1 MCNNHHSVHL
11 PDFLT
16 RNCGRTLQL
25 FFSYFAK
32 TSTQFVLFNQYQHF
46 LKQKLVTPS
55 QISLLPL
62 LQNCPEFKFAPCAVI
77 GTSVGRLETEVEA
90 TSDAF
95 SSSLFHLQTLLRPT
109 SVVTFGISP
118 LFYLFID
125 LAVLRFSL

>member
-16 RNCGRTLQL
+16 RKCGRSLQL

-32 TSTQFVLFNQYQHF
+32 TSTQFVLFNQHQHF

-90 TSDAF
+90 TSD
-95 SSSLFHLQTLLRPT
+95 SSSLFHLQTHLRPT
-109 SVVTFGISP
+109 SLVTFGISP
-118 LFYLFID
+118 FFKMILYL
-125 LAVLRFSL
+125 